1 MSSPEFNEKLSLH
14 ESVRVERMQELDDA
28 AIIIRYH
35 AQMMGVDIN
44 SGIENT
50 GSDFPTNYL
59 DNSAA

>member
-14 ESVRVERMQELDDA
+14 ESVRAERMQELDDA

-35 AQMMGVDIN
+35 AQMMGVDID
-44 SGIENT
+44 SVTENN
-50 GSDFPTNYL
+50 GSDYPTNYL